1 MTARL
6 IIEIIYGIA
15 QLFHW
20 RVNVNK
26 DLKKLLAS
34 LSVAGLLGM
43 GGAALPGGHA
53 NAASG

>member
-1 MTARL
+1 M
-6 IIEIIYGIA
+6 
-15 QLFHW
+15 
-20 RVNVNK
+20 NK

-53 NAASG
+53 GAASG